1 MRTYTIIGGVNGVG
15 KSSFTGILKEQ
26 RSDLG
31 ILIDVVKITAEL
43 GGNTLAGD
51 KAALKKIRDCI
62 DRGISFTQE
71 TTLSG
76 RHTEATARELVEKGY
91 RVRLYYIGLDSAE
104 ESVSRIANRVKRGGH
119 DIPTQDVE
127 RRFAGRWEAVAKVLP
142 YCDEAE
148 FYDNDNG
155 FVLVAEYRN
164 GELRTVGNID
174 PMWLKELR
182 EYLDTDIEATFEGDP
197 AANSKHEIVLSY
209 PGILATAIYRL
220 AHGLQRLN
228 VPLIPRMMTEYS
240 HTKTGVDI
248 HPGAKI
254 GKYFCIDHATGVVVG
269 STSVIGEHVKI
280 YQGVTIGA
288 LSTKDGQKMHGTK
301 RHPTIEDYVTLY
313 SGASVLGGRTVIGEG
328 AVIGGNAFVTKS
340 VDPYTTVTI
349 KTHELVVDRKSHKKT
364 DEKELEQDDSLI

>member
-76 RHTEATARELVEKGY
+76 RRTEATARELVEKGY

-142 YCDEAE
+142 YCNEAE

-182 EYLDTDIEATFEGDP
+182 EYL
-197 AANSKHEIVLSY
+197 
-209 PGILATAIYRL
+209 
-220 AHGLQRLN
+220 
-228 VPLIPRMMTEYS
+228 
-240 HTKTGVDI
+240 
-248 HPGAKI
+248 
-254 GKYFCIDHATGVVVG
+254 
-269 STSVIGEHVKI
+269 
-280 YQGVTIGA
+280 
-288 LSTKDGQKMHGTK
+288 
-301 RHPTIEDYVTLY
+301 
-313 SGASVLGGRTVIGEG
+313 
-328 AVIGGNAFVTKS
+328 
-340 VDPYTTVTI
+340 
-349 KTHELVVDRKSHKKT
+349 
-364 DEKELEQDDSLI
+364 EKQS